1 MCHTHTHTQT
11 YVPACT
17 QNNFCATS
25 SQVTP
30 APPLPPPLLALHL
43 PSSQHTQLHPGPIT
57 LPSPFPLARPHL
69 AHWHYEPVRS
79 GSTRWDSPLAPG
91 CIRYVYRYACM
102 HICIIYVSMY
112 AYGYVCVCACMYTL
126 THSLI
131 LSLSPAYT
139 GCKPR
144 HRRRGLEES
153 ATLRLRTP
161 HHTRRT
167 CSHTTPGT
175 LERGVERGDSERE
188 VRPHLVQELRSWWW
202 RRTQYRSGPPGPQ
215 PPQKPSKRHTPL
227 GHELAIWSRC
237 TWARRRGHQTLWEH
251 AREHEIA
258 PFRSL
263 CLSRKGEQ
271 ADGVVMKVVAS
282 SCLLGFY
289 FILFF
294 I

>member
-1 MCHTHTHTQT
+1 
-11 YVPACT
+11 
-17 QNNFCATS
+17 
-25 SQVTP
+25 
-30 APPLPPPLLALHL
+30 
-43 PSSQHTQLHPGPIT
+43 
-57 LPSPFPLARPHL
+57 
-69 AHWHYEPVRS
+69 
-79 GSTRWDSPLAPG
+79 
-91 CIRYVYRYACM
+91 
-102 HICIIYVSMY
+102 MY

-188 VRPHLVQELRSWWW
+188 VRPHLVQGLRSW
-202 RRTQYRSGPPGPQ
+202 RRRRRQYRSGPPGTQ

-227 GHELAIWSRC
+227 GHELAIWSRY

-251 AREHEIA
+251 ARGHEVA
-258 PFRSL
+258 QFRSL
-263 CLSRKGEQ
+263 CHSRKGEPE
-271 ADGVVMKVVAS
+271 DGEVMKVVAS
-282 SCLLGFY
+282 SCLRDFY
-289 FILFF
+289 FIVFF
-294 I
+294 ILFYCIFGKVVASSCLQGFMSGVCIRCVSCVHRVCTGCVKNRNGWCCMQCSYLWCASMHAYACVHTQHTGVPPCMHVYTQHTQHSARAHTHTHTHRIHAPASTDAW